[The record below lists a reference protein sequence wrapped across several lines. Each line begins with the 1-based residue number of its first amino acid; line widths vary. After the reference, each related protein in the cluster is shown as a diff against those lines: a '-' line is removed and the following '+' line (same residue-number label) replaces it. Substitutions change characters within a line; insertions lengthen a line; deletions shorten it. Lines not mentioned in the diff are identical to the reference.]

1 MKLTWYVHVRGMKMN
16 EYNYIVWVGG
26 SVIGEYESLN
36 EAQEVADDW
45 ILDGYEDTRIELK
58 EEV

>member
-58 EEV
+58 DEV

>member
-1 MKLTWYVHVRGMKMN
+1 MK
-16 EYNYIVWVGG
+16 EYNYIVWIGG

-58 EEV
+58 EKEDEI

>member
-1 MKLTWYVHVRGMKMN
+1 MKMN

-36 EAQEVADDW
+36 EAQEVEADW
-45 ILDGYEDTRIELK
+45 TLDGYEDTRIELK

>member
-1 MKLTWYVHVRGMKMN
+1 MN

-26 SVIGEYESLN
+26 SVIGEYESSN

-45 ILDGYEDTRIELK
+45 IRDGYEDTRIELK
-58 EEV
+58 EK

>member
-1 MKLTWYVHVRGMKMN
+1 MKLTWYVHVRRMKMN

>member
-1 MKLTWYVHVRGMKMN
+1 MKLTWYVHVRGMKMK